1 MTLQQMR
8 CVVAAAKY
16 QSFHRAAEHL
26 YITQPSVTH
35 QIQQLE
41 RELGATL
48 FDRTQR
54 KTVLTEAGRLFYE
67 DAVGILDRVELA
79 AQRVRQASD
88 GGTLIVISEEMIH
101 FAELPRVLSA
111 FHHEM
116 PQVLLNMTEEDRA
129 GIRNAAQKRIADVTI
144 APMAAFQDLQNINC
158 VSLGRGQ
165 QYCVMPSEHPLAGV
179 KKIIPSDLEGHT
191 LIIPD
196 TYHCPPEL
204 RQFFRSFQE
213 QLREIRFCY
222 AGSPR
227 QAVDMVRAGLGIAF
241 FPEFA
246 IPDIHDLTAAPVECA
261 EPVELAAAWHNDA
274 DHAAV
279 RCFVRILRQV
289 MQPEKGIFTDSCRNA
304 GVR

>member
-26 YITQPSVTH
+26 FITQPSVTH

-54 KTVLTEAGRLFYE
+54 KTVLTEAGRQFYE

-88 GGTLIVISEEMIH
+88 GQTLIVFCEEMIQ
-101 FAELPRVLSA
+101 FAELSRVLTA
-111 FHHEM
+111 FHQEM
-116 PQVLLNMTEEDRA
+116 PQVLLHMTEEDRA
-129 GIRNAAQKRIADVTI
+129 GVRNAAQKRIADVTI
-144 APMAAFQDLQNINC
+144 APMAAFRDLQDVNC
-158 VSLGRGQ
+158 VALGRGQ
-165 QYCVMPSEHPLAGV
+165 QYCVMPQEHPLAGAE
-179 KKIIPSDLEGHT
+179 KIVIEDLEGQT

-204 RQFFRSFQE
+204 RQFFRSFE
-213 QLREIRFCY
+213 DQLRGSRFCY

-227 QAVDMVRAGLGIAF
+227 QAVDMVRAGLGMVI
-241 FPEFA
+241 FPEYA
-246 IPDIHDLTAAPVECA
+246 IPDIQGLAAVPVNCA
-261 EPVELAAAWHNDA
+261 EPMELAAAWHTGSDR
-274 DHAAV
+274 AAV
-279 RCFVRILRQV
+279 RSFVRILRQV
-289 MQPEKGIFTDSCRNA
+289 MQPDKI
-304 GVR
+304 